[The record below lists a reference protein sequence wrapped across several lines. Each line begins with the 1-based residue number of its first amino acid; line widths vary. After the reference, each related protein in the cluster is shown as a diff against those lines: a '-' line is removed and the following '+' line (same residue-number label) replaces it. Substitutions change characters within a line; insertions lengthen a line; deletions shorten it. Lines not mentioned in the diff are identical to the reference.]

1 VAGVYIPPQI
11 VQRMDDAG
19 DDKVAQ
25 QETGVAIALEMIEKL
40 KATPG
45 IDGMHIMAVHWEEIV
60 PRLIDESGLPRPVVK
75 SLAG

>member
-1 VAGVYIPPQI
+1 
-11 VQRMDDAG
+11 MDDAG

-40 KATPG
+40 KNTPG
-45 IDGMHIMAVHWEEIV
+45 INGMHIMAVHWEEIV

-75 SLAG
+75 YNGWRNLDTPNGRK

>member
-1 VAGVYIPPQI
+1 
-11 VQRMDDAG
+11 
-19 DDKVAQ
+19 
-25 QETGVAIALEMIEKL
+25 VAIALEMIEKL